1 MRRKERENDPDIL
14 ASLKLN
20 RLKLSK
26 EKLKELPII
35 SINSMKQ
42 DFLCVSFINYPEFYE
57 IQGLGIVG
65 WVVVRFSKF
74 LFFERKIQIVFGLYF
89 WFLDFSSSFLSTSHS
104 RRKVVYVTG
113 SLK

>member
-1 MRRKERENDPDIL
+1 MMRKERENDPDIL

-74 LFFERKIQIVFGLYF
+74 LFLNERYKLYLDCIFGF
-89 WFLDFSSSFLSTSHS
+89 WIFLHLFCPPAIRVEKLFM
-104 RRKVVYVTG
+104 
-113 SLK
+113 